1 MTFQHEPNIQRR
13 RTSIVSLDDN
23 QEVILVDC
31 FSITQDVL
39 AKLLT
44 NRGYKVTCLAT
55 GKELIDHVQER
66 RFELQLSPKSQ
77 LPVVIV
83 EAWLGELSGF
93 DAARVLKD
101 IVPDL
106 KIIMLTC
113 QHSLEEKLESRIV
126 DKIIM
131 KPVLSE
137 VVDRAIKY
145 VLSLTDLRYQEDKR
159 VML

>member
-1 MTFQHEPNIQRR
+1 MTFQHVPNIQRR
-13 RTSIVSLDDN
+13 RTSIVELDDQ

-44 NRGYKVTCLAT
+44 NRGYKVSCFAS
-55 GKELIDHVQER
+55 GKGLIDHVQER
-66 RFELQLSPKSQ
+66 KFELQIRPK

-93 DAARVLKD
+93 DAARVLKE
-101 IVPDL
+101 IIPGL

-113 QHSLEEKLESRIV
+113 QHSLEEKVESRIV

-145 VLSLTDLRYQEDKR
+145 VQSINKQL
-159 VML
+159 